1 MQRAVYFCCTVP
13 RVTPARRYLASCP
26 VKPGLSSP
34 ASSRYRSSDH
44 LSYSQ
49 LSYSSIVFFLCL
61 WGKLKNCD
69 IVVKDPKA
77 TGAHYRCAFGRK
89 SFVRGLAPPSVRTAN
104 PTHTLRVFGHG
115 SPFCRYARPLTDFQT
130 NAYSVMRAGGFLRY
144 HLFTN

>member
-1 MQRAVYFCCTVP
+1 MDPAFFIVCDYKPQNLLIFMRIAIFVP
-13 RVTPARRYLASCP
+13 
-26 VKPGLSSP
+26 KG
-34 ASSRYRSSDH
+34 
-44 LSYSQ
+44 
-49 LSYSSIVFFLCL
+49 
-61 WGKLKNCD
+61 
-69 IVVKDPKA
+69 PKA